1 MRKAMV
7 LAVLAVA
14 GTGCVTLPGSD
25 RAVIRAKNR
34 VAPALVHVR
43 PVKEVFAGGKR
54 EQFVVAGSGFIISR
68 DGYVVTNE
76 HVAGQSDLVRCVL
89 FNKTEVDAEVVGAD
103 KYTDIAVLKLKGDWR
118 NLPAV
123 RLGRSS
129 GLEAG
134 QTVLAL
140 GSPHGL
146 ARSVSEGI
154 VSVTDRYLADSRDMV
169 SPYNTW
175 IQTDAAINQGNSGGP
190 LVNLRGEVIGVHARK
205 LGGAE
210 NVGFAIPI
218 DISQEVV
225 AAIIKEGRVRRSWM
239 GLNLQEMTGRTSDPD
254 VPGVVVADVDPMSP
268 ALEAGL
274 QAGDILLAVNGMP
287 TNARF
292 DEDLP
297 AVRKCIADLPV
308 GEPALLRLGRGDEEI
323 DITVT
328 TVEESDLRGNEIE
341 IEGWGFTVSEL
352 TPAVV
357 RIARLPSNRGV
368 LVSGAQVGGIAAN
381 ARLKN
386 GDVIL
391 TVDGEE
397 VEDLASFKRMAEERI
412 ESGQRLVLMDVK
424 HGALTRFVVLEQD
437 GGGDSEDAAGGP
449 EPEGSPSNE
458 DE

>member
-1 MRKAMV
+1 MI

-14 GTGCVTLPGSD
+14 GAGCVTLPGSD
-25 RAVIRAKNR
+25 RGVIRAKNR

-54 EQFVVAGSGFIISR
+54 EQLVVSGSGFIISR

-76 HVAGQSDLVRCVL
+76 HVAGQSELVRCVL
-89 FNKTEVDAEVVGAD
+89 FNKTEVDAEVVGTD
-103 KYTDIAVLKLKGDWR
+103 KYTDIAVLKLKGDWGR
-118 NLPAV
+118 LPTV
-123 RLGRSS
+123 RLGRSK
-129 GLEAG
+129 GLQAG

-146 ARSVSEGI
+146 ARSVSQGI

-190 LVNLRGEVIGVHARK
+190 LVNLRGEVIGVNARK
-205 LGGAE
+205 LGGAD

-218 DISQEVV
+218 DIAEEVV
-225 AAIIKEGRVRRSWM
+225 NAIIKEGRVRRSWI
-239 GLNLQEMTGRTSDPD
+239 GLNLQEMTRRTSEPGI
-254 VPGVVVADVDPMSP
+254 PGVVAADVDPMSP
-268 ALEAGL
+268 ASEAGL
-274 QAGDILLAVNGMP
+274 LAGDILLAVNDRP

-292 DEDLP
+292 AEDLP
-297 AVRKCIADLPV
+297 AVRKSIADLPV
-308 GEPALLRLGRGDEEI
+308 GEPAVLRVSRGDDEI

-328 TVEESDLRGNEIE
+328 TAEKSDLRGNEIE
-341 IEGWGFTVSEL
+341 LEGWGFTVSEL
-352 TPAVV
+352 TPAIV
-357 RIARLPSNRGV
+357 RIARLPSSKGV

-381 ARLKN
+381 ARLKQ
-386 GDVIL
+386 GDIIL
-391 TVDGEE
+391 NVDGED
-397 VEDLASFKRMAEERI
+397 VENLASFKRMAEDRI
-412 ESGQRLVLMDVK
+412 ESRQRLVLMDVK

-437 GGGDSEDAAGGP
+437 GDMDSEEVSEGQG
-449 EPEGSPSNE
+449 PEGSSSND